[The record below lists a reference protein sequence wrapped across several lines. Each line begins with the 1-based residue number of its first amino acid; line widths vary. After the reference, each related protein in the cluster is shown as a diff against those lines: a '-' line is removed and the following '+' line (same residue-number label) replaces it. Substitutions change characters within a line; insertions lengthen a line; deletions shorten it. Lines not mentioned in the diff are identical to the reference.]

1 MPACKQE
8 AYSTRNKWQ
17 EERRVGARLE
27 LGRKTA
33 SWKMSEGMLKP
44 NVTAS
49 SICNREKTATLDN
62 FSPCQHDNKSFFKL
76 RTAIEAACSVER

>member
-8 AYSTRNKWQ
+8 AYSIRNKWQ
-17 EERRVGARLE
+17 EDRKVGARLE

-49 SICNREKTATLDN
+49 SICSREKTATLDS
-62 FSPCQHDNKSFFKL
+62 FSPCQHNNKVSSIYKPRL
-76 RTAIEAACSVER
+76 DAACSVER

>member
-8 AYSTRNKWQ
+8 AYSIRKKWQ
-17 EERRVGARLE
+17 EDRKVGARLE

-49 SICNREKTATLDN
+49 SICNREKTATLDS
-62 FSPCQHDNKSFFKL
+62 FSPCQHENKFFFNL
-76 RTAIEAACSVER
+76 ETAIKAASSVDR